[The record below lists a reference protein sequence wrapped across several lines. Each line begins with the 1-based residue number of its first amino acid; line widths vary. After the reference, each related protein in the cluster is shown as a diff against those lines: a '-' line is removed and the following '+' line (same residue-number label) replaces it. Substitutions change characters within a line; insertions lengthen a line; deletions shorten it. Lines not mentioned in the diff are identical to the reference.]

1 MSLLVANKISK
12 NYGDLDVLENVS
24 VRIESGDRIGLVG
37 SNGAGKTS
45 LLKALARID
54 TGFTGDLFVAR
65 ETRVGF
71 LAQDPPPAGGR
82 TPYTELKDVFAA
94 LLAQGE
100 QMRRLEAR
108 MNEVGQG
115 EAELGPLLAS
125 YGKQQEA
132 FERAGGY
139 LVDQRIH
146 FVLTGLGL
154 DRALW
159 HAPLSHLSGGQRTR
173 VSLGRL
179 LLEEPDVLLLDEPTN
194 HLDVRSMG
202 WLEGVLTGWKGALVV
217 VSHDR
222 YFLDAVATRM
232 WDLSSRRVESYRGNY
247 SHYRQQR
254 EERYALWRKEY
265 ERQQKQIRETQ
276 EFVRRYKAGQ
286 RTKEAQGRETRL
298 NRFIEQ
304 EALPPP
310 PLERRI
316 RLPLHSDSRSGDL
329 VLRTRK
335 LVAGYR
341 GEAPEGGS
349 ADDSAHDSAD
359 DSADDSGSSDGRR
372 TDKSDRLLADAGG
385 EEEGAASSGRGLPMP
400 LGRLRPMRTVAATD
414 TPVLEV
420 PDLDLNRGQV
430 VALIGPNGAGKTTLV
445 RTVLEELEPL
455 TGRVELG
462 ASVEVGYLA
471 QRHTGTGFGLMQGGQ
486 TVLDALQEIKRLPT
500 VRARTFLGQFL
511 FSGDDVFQTIDSLSG
526 GERSRIA
533 LARLILQGANFLLLD
548 EPTNHLDLDSQ
559 VILQDALRQYS
570 GTVLLVTH
578 DRALVDALATQIWH
592 VEQGEGGRPGRLEQF
607 KGTWRQ
613 WQQER
618 SVAEKGAVADPAE
631 TGPSAAQA
639 DRERQRSDRRQ
650 RQQAARR
657 EQAAAEAEQR
667 IERLES
673 RLEAVERAMA
683 EASLGQELERLHA
696 LQGSHRSLTTQLET
710 LMEEWAAMAV

>member
-1 MSLLVANKISK
+1 MSLLVANQISK
-12 NYGDLDVLENVS
+12 NYGDLDVLDNVS
-24 VRIESGDRIGLVG
+24 VRIENGDRIGLVG

-45 LLKALARID
+45 LLRALARID
-54 TGFTGDLFVAR
+54 TGYSGELFVAR
-65 ETRVGF
+65 ETRIGF
-71 LAQDPPPAGGR
+71 LAQDPPPAGSR
-82 TPYTELKDVFAA
+82 SPYTELRSVFAG

-100 QMRRLEAR
+100 QLRSLEAR
-108 MNEVGQG
+108 MTEGGQS
-115 EAELGPLLAS
+115 EAELAALLAR

-139 LVDQRIH
+139 LIDQRIR

-154 DRALW
+154 DQALW
-159 HAPLSHLSGGQRTR
+159 QAPLSHLSGGQRTR

-179 LLEEPDVLLLDEPTN
+179 LLEEPDILLLDEPTN
-194 HLDVRSMG
+194 HLDVRAMG

-222 YFLDAVATRM
+222 YFLDAVATRI
-232 WDLSSRRVESYRGNY
+232 WDLSRRRVESYRGNY

-265 ERQQKQIRETQ
+265 ERQQKYISDTQ

-298 NRFIEQ
+298 KRFMEQ

-310 PLERRI
+310 PAEQLI
-316 RLPLHSDSRSGDL
+316 RLPLRSDSRSGDL
-329 VLRTRK
+329 VLRTRR
-335 LVAGYR
+335 LVAGYCSASPADGGADGNSNAAGNGDVR
-341 GEAPEGGS
+341 NSPEGLRTTKTGGLPATTAGAGNGPS
-349 ADDSAHDSAD
+349 PAAHD
-359 DSADDSGSSDGRR
+359 
-372 TDKSDRLLADAGG
+372 
-385 EEEGAASSGRGLPMP
+385 LPKP
-400 LGRLRPMRTVAATD
+400 QGRLRPMRTLATTD

-445 RTVLEELEPL
+445 RTILEELAPL

-471 QRHTGTGFGLMQGGQ
+471 QRHIGDGYGLMQGGH
-486 TVLDALQEIKRLPT
+486 TVLDALQEIRRTPT

-559 VILQDALRQYS
+559 EILQDALRQFN
-570 GTVLLVTH
+570 GTILLVTH

-592 VEQGEGGRPGRLEQF
+592 VEQGRDGQPGRLEQF
-607 KGTWRQ
+607 NGTWRQ
-613 WQQER
+613 WQLER
-618 SVAEKGAVADPAE
+618 SDSAKSEQVRAVEQA
-631 TGPSAAQA
+631 PSAAQA
-639 DRERQRSDRRQ
+639 ERERGRADRRQ
-650 RQQAARR
+650 RQQAQRR
-657 EQAAAEAEQR
+657 QQAAAEAEQR
-667 IERLES
+667 IGRLES
-673 RLEAVERAMA
+673 RLKAVERAMA
-683 EASLGQELERLHA
+683 EASLAQELERLHD
-696 LQGSHRSLTTQLET
+696 LQERHRSLTARLET
-710 LMEEWAAMAV
+710 LMEEWAAMAT

>member
-1 MSLLVANKISK
+1 MSLLVANRISK

-45 LLKALARID
+45 LLRALARID

-65 ETRVGF
+65 GTRLGF

-82 TPYTELKDVFAA
+82 TPFTELKSVFAA

-139 LVDQRIH
+139 LVDQRVH

-159 HAPLSHLSGGQRTR
+159 HAPSSHLSGGQRTR

-179 LLEEPDVLLLDEPTN
+179 LLEEPDVLFLDEPTN

-222 YFLDAVATRM
+222 YFLDAVATRI

-265 ERQQKQIRETQ
+265 ERQQKQIRDTQ

-310 PLERRI
+310 PVERRI
-316 RLPLHSDSRSGDL
+316 RLPLRSDSRSGDL

-341 GEAPEGGS
+341 GGAPQVGGVDRS
-349 ADDSAHDSAD
+349 ADDSAD
-359 DSADDSGSSDGRR
+359 DSAEDSGSSDGRR
-372 TDKSDRLLADAGG
+372 TDKPDRLLADADRV
-385 EEEGAASSGRGLPMP
+385 EDGAASAGRSLLKPQ
-400 LGRLRPMRTVAATD
+400 GRLRPMRTVAASD

-430 VALIGPNGAGKTTLV
+430 VALIGPNGSGKTTLV

-511 FSGDDVFQTIDSLSG
+511 FSGDDVYQTIDSLSG

-559 VILQDALRQYS
+559 EILQDALRQFS

-592 VEQGEGGRPGRLEQF
+592 VEQGEGGQSGRLEQF

-618 SVAEKGAVADPAE
+618 TVAEKGAVADPAE
-631 TGPSAAQA
+631 TGPSASQA
-639 DRERQRSDRRQ
+639 DRERQRSDRRL

-683 EASLGQELERLHA
+683 DASLAQELELLHA
-696 LQGSHRSLTTQLET
+696 LQESHRSLTTQLET

>member
-1 MSLLVANKISK
+1 MSLLVANRISK
-12 NYGDLDVLENVS
+12 SYGDLDVLDNVS
-24 VRIESGDRIGLVG
+24 VRIENGDRIGLVG

-45 LLKALARID
+45 LLRALARID
-54 TGFTGDLFVAR
+54 SGFSGELFVAR
-65 ETRVGF
+65 ETRTGF
-71 LAQDPPPAGGR
+71 LAQDPPPAGSR
-82 TPYTELKDVFAA
+82 SPYTELRSVFAA

-100 QMRRLEAR
+100 QLQSLEAR
-108 MNEVGQG
+108 MTGDGQS
-115 EAELGPLLAS
+115 EAELAALLAL

-139 LVDQRIH
+139 LIDQRIR

-154 DRALW
+154 EQSLW
-159 HAPLSHLSGGQRTR
+159 QAPLSHLSGGQLTR

-194 HLDVRSMG
+194 HLDVRAMV

-222 YFLDAVATRM
+222 YFLDAVATRI

-265 ERQQKQIRETQ
+265 ERQQKHIRDTEA
-276 EFVRRYKAGQ
+276 FVRRYKAGQ

-298 NRFIEQ
+298 KRFIEQ

-310 PLERRI
+310 PAEQLI
-316 RLPLHSDSRSGDL
+316 RLPLRSDSRSGDL
-329 VLRTRK
+329 VLRTRR

-341 GEAPEGGS
+341 SGSPAGGGTDGDFDARESRGSRGS
-349 ADDSAHDSAD
+349 AE
-359 DSADDSGSSDGRR
+359 SGS
-372 TDKSDRLLADAGG
+372 LPADAGG
-385 EEEGAASSGRGLPMP
+385 GSNGATPAAEGLAKRQ
-400 LGRLRPMRTVAATD
+400 GRLRPMRTPTATD
-414 TPVLEV
+414 TTVLEV

-430 VALIGPNGAGKTTLV
+430 AALIGPNGAGKTTLV
-445 RTVLEELEPL
+445 RTILEELEPL
-455 TGRVELG
+455 AGRVELG

-471 QRHTGTGFGLMQGGQ
+471 QRHIGNGFGLMQGGH
-486 TVLDALQEIKRLPT
+486 TVLDALLEIKRLPT

-511 FSGDDVFQTIDSLSG
+511 FRGDDVFQTIDSLSG

-559 VILQDALRQYS
+559 EILQDALRQFN
-570 GTVLLVTH
+570 GTILLVTH
-578 DRALVDALATQIWH
+578 DRALVDALASQIWH
-592 VEQGEGGRPGRLEQF
+592 VEQGRDGQPGRLEPF
-607 KGTWRQ
+607 SGTWRQ
-613 WQQER
+613 WQLER
-618 SVAEKGAVADPAE
+618 LDAVESEPAGAVEPSPGAARAE
-631 TGPSAAQA
+631 W
-639 DRERQRSDRRQ
+639 ERQRTDRRQ
-650 RQQAARR
+650 RQQAQRR

-683 EASLGQELERLHA
+683 EASLAQELERLHE
-696 LQGSHRSLTTQLET
+696 LQERHRSLAARLET
-710 LMEEWAAMAV
+710 LMEEWAAMAS

>member
-1 MSLLVANKISK
+1 MSLLVANRISK
-12 NYGDLDVLENVS
+12 SYGDLDVLDNVS
-24 VRIESGDRIGLVG
+24 VRIENGDRIGLVG

-45 LLKALARID
+45 LLRALARID
-54 TGFTGDLFVAR
+54 SGFSGELFVAR
-65 ETRVGF
+65 ETRTGF
-71 LAQDPPPAGGR
+71 LAQDPPPAGSR
-82 TPYTELKDVFAA
+82 SPYTELRSVFAA

-100 QMRRLEAR
+100 QLQSLEAR
-108 MNEVGQG
+108 MTGDGQS
-115 EAELGPLLAS
+115 EAELAALLAL

-139 LVDQRIH
+139 LIDQRIR

-154 DRALW
+154 EQSLW
-159 HAPLSHLSGGQRTR
+159 QAPLSHLSGGQRTR

-194 HLDVRSMG
+194 HLDVRAMV

-222 YFLDAVATRM
+222 YFLDAVATRI

-265 ERQQKQIRETQ
+265 ERQQKHIRDTEA
-276 EFVRRYKAGQ
+276 FVRRYKAGQ

-298 NRFIEQ
+298 KRFIEQ

-310 PLERRI
+310 PAEQLI
-316 RLPLHSDSRSGDL
+316 RLPLRSDSRSGDL
-329 VLRTRK
+329 VLRTRR

-341 GEAPEGGS
+341 SGSPAGGGTDGDFDARESRGSRGS
-349 ADDSAHDSAD
+349 AE
-359 DSADDSGSSDGRR
+359 SGS
-372 TDKSDRLLADAGG
+372 LPADAGG
-385 EEEGAASSGRGLPMP
+385 GGNGATPAAEGLAKRQ
-400 LGRLRPMRTVAATD
+400 GRLRPMRTPTATD
-414 TPVLEV
+414 TSVLEV

-430 VALIGPNGAGKTTLV
+430 AALIGPNGAGKTTLV
-445 RTVLEELEPL
+445 RTILEELEPL
-455 TGRVELG
+455 AGRVELG

-471 QRHTGTGFGLMQGGQ
+471 QRHIGNGFGLMQGGH
-486 TVLDALQEIKRLPT
+486 TVLDALLEIKRLPT

-511 FSGDDVFQTIDSLSG
+511 FRGDDVFQTIDSLSG

-559 VILQDALRQYS
+559 EILQDALRQFN
-570 GTVLLVTH
+570 GTILLVTH
-578 DRALVDALATQIWH
+578 DRALVDALASQIWH
-592 VEQGEGGRPGRLEQF
+592 VEQGRDGQPGRLEPF
-607 KGTWRQ
+607 SGTWRQ
-613 WQQER
+613 WQLER
-618 SVAEKGAVADPAE
+618 LDALESEPAGAVEPSPGAARAE
-631 TGPSAAQA
+631 W
-639 DRERQRSDRRQ
+639 ERQRTDRRQ
-650 RQQAARR
+650 RQQAQRR

-683 EASLGQELERLHA
+683 EASLAQELERLHE
-696 LQGSHRSLTTQLET
+696 LQERHRSLAARLET
-710 LMEEWAAMAV
+710 LMEEWAAMAS

>member
-1 MSLLVANKISK
+1 MSLLVANRISK
-12 NYGDLDVLENVS
+12 SYGDLDVLDNVS
-24 VRIESGDRIGLVG
+24 VRIENGDRIGLVG

-45 LLKALARID
+45 LLRALARID
-54 TGFTGDLFVAR
+54 SGFSGELFVAR
-65 ETRVGF
+65 ETRTGF
-71 LAQDPPPAGGR
+71 LAQDPPPAGSR
-82 TPYTELKDVFAA
+82 SPYTELRSVFAA

-100 QMRRLEAR
+100 QLQSLEAR
-108 MNEVGQG
+108 MTGDGQS
-115 EAELGPLLAS
+115 EAELAALLAL

-139 LVDQRIH
+139 LIDQRIR

-154 DRALW
+154 EQSLW
-159 HAPLSHLSGGQRTR
+159 QAPLSHLSGGQRTR

-194 HLDVRSMG
+194 HLDVRAMV

-222 YFLDAVATRM
+222 YFLDAVATRI

-254 EERYALWRKEY
+254 EERYALWHKEY
-265 ERQQKQIRETQ
+265 ERQQKHIRDTEA
-276 EFVRRYKAGQ
+276 FVRRYKAGQ

-298 NRFIEQ
+298 KRFIEQ

-310 PLERRI
+310 PAEQLI
-316 RLPLHSDSRSGDL
+316 RLPLRSDSRSGDL
-329 VLRTRK
+329 VLRTRR

-341 GEAPEGGS
+341 SGSPAGGGTDGDFDARESRGSRGS
-349 ADDSAHDSAD
+349 AK
-359 DSADDSGSSDGRR
+359 SGSLPS
-372 TDKSDRLLADAGG
+372 DAGG
-385 EEEGAASSGRGLPMP
+385 GGNGATPAAEGLAKRQ
-400 LGRLRPMRTVAATD
+400 GRLRPMRTPTATD
-414 TPVLEV
+414 TSVLEV

-430 VALIGPNGAGKTTLV
+430 AALIGPNGAGKTTLV
-445 RTVLEELEPL
+445 RTILEELEPL
-455 TGRVELG
+455 AGRVELG

-471 QRHTGTGFGLMQGGQ
+471 QRHIGNGFGLMQGGH
-486 TVLDALQEIKRLPT
+486 TVLDALLEIKRLPT

-511 FSGDDVFQTIDSLSG
+511 FRGDDVFQTIDSLSG

-559 VILQDALRQYS
+559 EILQDALRQFN
-570 GTVLLVTH
+570 GTILLVTH
-578 DRALVDALATQIWH
+578 DRALVDALASQIWH
-592 VEQGEGGRPGRLEQF
+592 VEQGRDGQPGRLEPF
-607 KGTWRQ
+607 SGTWRQ
-613 WQQER
+613 WQLER
-618 SVAEKGAVADPAE
+618 LDAVESEPAGDVEPSPGAARAEW
-631 TGPSAAQA
+631 
-639 DRERQRSDRRQ
+639 ERQRTDRRQ
-650 RQQAARR
+650 RQQAQRR

-683 EASLGQELERLHA
+683 EASLAQELERLHE
-696 LQGSHRSLTTQLET
+696 LQERHRSLTARLET
-710 LMEEWAAMAV
+710 LMEEWAAMAS

>member
-1 MSLLVANKISK
+1 MSLLVAKRISK
-12 NYGDLDVLENVS
+12 SYGDLDVLDNVS
-24 VRIESGDRIGLVG
+24 VRIENGDRIGLVG

-45 LLKALARID
+45 LLRALARID
-54 TGFTGDLFVAR
+54 SGFSGELFVAR
-65 ETRVGF
+65 ETRTGF
-71 LAQDPPPAGGR
+71 LAQDPPPAGSR
-82 TPYTELKDVFAA
+82 SPYTELRSVFAA

-100 QMRRLEAR
+100 QLQSLEAR
-108 MNEVGQG
+108 MTGDGQS
-115 EAELGPLLAS
+115 EAELAALLAL

-139 LVDQRIH
+139 LIDQRIR

-154 DRALW
+154 EQSLW
-159 HAPLSHLSGGQRTR
+159 QAPLSHLSGGQRTR

-194 HLDVRSMG
+194 HLDVRAMV

-222 YFLDAVATRM
+222 YFLDAVATRI

-254 EERYALWRKEY
+254 EERYALWHKEY
-265 ERQQKQIRETQ
+265 ERQQKHIRDTEA
-276 EFVRRYKAGQ
+276 FVRRYKAGQ

-298 NRFIEQ
+298 KRFIEQ

-310 PLERRI
+310 PAEQLI
-316 RLPLHSDSRSGDL
+316 RLPLRSDSRSGDL
-329 VLRTRK
+329 VLRTRR

-341 GEAPEGGS
+341 SGSPAGGGTDGDFDARESRGSRGS
-349 ADDSAHDSAD
+349 AK
-359 DSADDSGSSDGRR
+359 SGSLPS
-372 TDKSDRLLADAGG
+372 DAGG
-385 EEEGAASSGRGLPMP
+385 GGNGATPAAEGLAKRQ
-400 LGRLRPMRTVAATD
+400 GRLRPMRTPTATD
-414 TPVLEV
+414 TSVLEV

-430 VALIGPNGAGKTTLV
+430 AALIGPNGAGKTTLV
-445 RTVLEELEPL
+445 RTILEELEPL
-455 TGRVELG
+455 AGRVELG

-471 QRHTGTGFGLMQGGQ
+471 QRHIGNGFGLMQGGH
-486 TVLDALQEIKRLPT
+486 TVLDALLEIKRLPT

-511 FSGDDVFQTIDSLSG
+511 FRGDDVFQTIDSLSG

-559 VILQDALRQYS
+559 EILQDALRQFN
-570 GTVLLVTH
+570 GTILLVTH
-578 DRALVDALATQIWH
+578 DRALVDALASQIWH
-592 VEQGEGGRPGRLEQF
+592 VEQGRDGQPGRLEPF
-607 KGTWRQ
+607 SGTWRQ
-613 WQQER
+613 WQLER
-618 SVAEKGAVADPAE
+618 LDAVESEPAGDVEPSPGAARAEW
-631 TGPSAAQA
+631 
-639 DRERQRSDRRQ
+639 ERQRTDRRQ
-650 RQQAARR
+650 RQQAQRR

-683 EASLGQELERLHA
+683 EASLAQELERLHE
-696 LQGSHRSLTTQLET
+696 LQERHRSLTARLET
-710 LMEEWAAMAV
+710 LMEEWAAMAS

>member
-1 MSLLVANKISK
+1 MSLLVANRISK
-12 NYGDLDVLENVS
+12 SYGDLDVLDNVS
-24 VRIESGDRIGLVG
+24 VRIENGDRIGLVG

-45 LLKALARID
+45 LLRALARID
-54 TGFTGDLFVAR
+54 SGFSGELFVAR
-65 ETRVGF
+65 ETRTGF
-71 LAQDPPPAGGR
+71 LAQDPPPAGSR
-82 TPYTELKDVFAA
+82 SPYTELRSVFAA

-100 QMRRLEAR
+100 QLQSLEAR
-108 MNEVGQG
+108 MTGDGQS
-115 EAELGPLLAS
+115 EAELAALLAL

-139 LVDQRIH
+139 LIDQRIR

-154 DRALW
+154 EQSLW
-159 HAPLSHLSGGQRTR
+159 QAPLSHLSGGQRTR

-194 HLDVRSMG
+194 HLDVRAMV

-222 YFLDAVATRM
+222 YFLDAVATRI

-265 ERQQKQIRETQ
+265 ERQQKHIRDTEA
-276 EFVRRYKAGQ
+276 FVRRYKAGQ

-298 NRFIEQ
+298 KRFIEQ

-310 PLERRI
+310 PAEQLI
-316 RLPLHSDSRSGDL
+316 RLPLRSDSRSGDL
-329 VLRTRK
+329 VLRTRR

-341 GEAPEGGS
+341 SGSPAGGGTDGGIGARESRGSRGS
-349 ADDSAHDSAD
+349 AK
-359 DSADDSGSSDGRR
+359 SGS
-372 TDKSDRLLADAGG
+372 LPADAGG
-385 EEEGAASSGRGLPMP
+385 GGNGATPAAEGLAKRQ
-400 LGRLRPMRTVAATD
+400 GRLRPMRTPTATD
-414 TPVLEV
+414 TTVLEV

-430 VALIGPNGAGKTTLV
+430 AALIGPNGAGKTTLV
-445 RTVLEELEPL
+445 RTILEELEPL
-455 TGRVELG
+455 AGRVELG

-471 QRHTGTGFGLMQGGQ
+471 QRHIGNGFGLMQGGH
-486 TVLDALQEIKRLPT
+486 TVLDALLEIKRLPT

-511 FSGDDVFQTIDSLSG
+511 FRGDDVFQTIDSLSG

-559 VILQDALRQYS
+559 EILQDALRQFN
-570 GTVLLVTH
+570 GTILLVTH
-578 DRALVDALATQIWH
+578 DRALVDALASQIWH
-592 VEQGEGGRPGRLEQF
+592 FEQGRDGQPGRLEPF
-607 KGTWRQ
+607 SGTWRQ
-613 WQQER
+613 WKLER
-618 SVAEKGAVADPAE
+618 LDAVESEPAGAVEPSPGAARAE
-631 TGPSAAQA
+631 W
-639 DRERQRSDRRQ
+639 ERQRSDRRQ
-650 RQQAARR
+650 RQQAQRR

-683 EASLGQELERLHA
+683 EASLAQELERLHE
-696 LQGSHRSLTTQLET
+696 LQERHRSLTARLET
-710 LMEEWAAMAV
+710 LMEEWAAMAS

>member
-1 MSLLVANKISK
+1 MSLLVANQISR
-12 NYGDLDVLENVS
+12 NYGDLDVLDNVS
-24 VRIESGDRIGLVG
+24 VRIEDGDRIGLVG

-45 LLKALARID
+45 LLRALARID
-54 TGFTGDLFVAR
+54 SGFSGELFIAR
-65 ETRVGF
+65 ETSIGF
-71 LAQDPPPAGGR
+71 LAQDPPPPRGP
-82 TPYTELKDVFAA
+82 TPYAELRSVFAA

-100 QMRRLEAR
+100 QLRRLEAR
-108 MNEVGQG
+108 MTEDGQS
-115 EAELGPLLAS
+115 EAELAALLAR
-125 YGKQQEA
+125 YGRQQEA
-132 FERAGGY
+132 YERAGGY
-139 LVDQRIH
+139 LIDQRIR

-154 DRALW
+154 DEGLW
-159 HAPLSHLSGGQRTR
+159 QAPLSHLSGGQRTR
-173 VSLGRL
+173 VGLGRL

-222 YFLDAVATRM
+222 YFLDAVATRI
-232 WDLSSRRVESYRGNY
+232 WDLSRRRVESYRGNY

-254 EERYALWRKEY
+254 EERFALWRKEY
-265 ERQQKQIRETQ
+265 ERQQKYIRDTQ

-310 PLERRI
+310 PAEQTI
-316 RLPLHSDSRSGDL
+316 RLPLRSDSRSGDL
-329 VLRTRK
+329 VLRTRR

-341 GEAPEGGS
+341 GASPPDGVDEGGFEEKQER
-349 ADDSAHDSAD
+349 
-359 DSADDSGSSDGRR
+359 DGRR
-372 TDKSDRLLADAGG
+372 NVKSLSVAANADGAGN
-385 EEEGAASSGRGLPMP
+385 GARPFASDPPRPQ
-400 LGRLRPMRTVAATD
+400 GRLRPMRTLAASD
-414 TPVLEV
+414 SPILEV

-445 RTVLEELEPL
+445 RTILEELEPL
-455 TGRVELG
+455 TGRAELG
-462 ASVEVGYLA
+462 AAVELGYLA
-471 QRHTGTGFGLMQGGQ
+471 QRHIGRGFGLMQGSH
-486 TVLDALQEIKRLPT
+486 TVLDSLLDIKRLPT
-500 VRARTFLGQFL
+500 ERARTFLGQFL
-511 FSGDDVFQTIDSLSG
+511 FRGDDVFQTIDSLSG

-559 VILQDALRQYS
+559 EILQDALRQFN

-592 VEQGEGGRPGRLEQF
+592 VEQGKSGQPGRLEPF
-607 KGTWRQ
+607 NGTWRQ

-618 SVAEKGAVADPAE
+618 SRAENGEQARPVE
-631 TGPSAAQA
+631 TGPSAAQVE
-639 DRERQRSDRRQ
+639 RERQRSDRRR
-650 RQQAARR
+650 RQQAERR
-657 EQAAAEAEQR
+657 DQATAETERR

-683 EASLGQELERLHA
+683 EASLAQELGRLHD
-696 LQGSHRSLTTQLET
+696 LQEAHRSLTARLET
-710 LMEEWAAMAV
+710 LMEDWASMAA

>member
-1 MSLLVANKISK
+1 MSLLVANQISK
-12 NYGDLDVLENVS
+12 SYGDLDVLDNVS
-24 VRIESGDRIGLVG
+24 VRIANGDRIGLVG

-45 LLKALARID
+45 LLRALARID
-54 TGFTGDLFVAR
+54 TGFSGELFVAR
-65 ETRVGF
+65 ETRTGF
-71 LAQDPPPAGGR
+71 LAQDPPPAGSR
-82 TPYTELKDVFAA
+82 SPYTELRSVFAA

-100 QMRRLEAR
+100 QLQSLEAR
-108 MNEVGQG
+108 MTGDGQS
-115 EAELGPLLAS
+115 EAELAALLAL

-139 LVDQRIH
+139 LIDQRIR

-154 DRALW
+154 EQSLW
-159 HAPLSHLSGGQRTR
+159 QAPLSHLSGGQRTR

-194 HLDVRSMG
+194 HLDVRAMV
-202 WLEGVLTGWKGALVV
+202 WLEGVLRDWKGALVV

-222 YFLDAVATRM
+222 YFLDAVATRI

-265 ERQQKQIRETQ
+265 ERQQKHIRDTQ
-276 EFVRRYKAGQ
+276 AFVRRYKAGQ

-298 NRFIEQ
+298 KRFIEQ

-310 PLERRI
+310 PAEQMI
-316 RLPLHSDSRSGDL
+316 RLPLRSDSRSGDL

-341 GEAPEGGS
+341 SGSPADGGADGDFDARESSGSRGS
-349 ADDSAHDSAD
+349 AK
-359 DSADDSGSSDGRR
+359 SGSLPADADGRGIGASPAR
-372 TDKSDRLLADAGG
+372 QSLAK
-385 EEEGAASSGRGLPMP
+385 PQ
-400 LGRLRPMRTVAATD
+400 GRLRPMRTPAATD
-414 TPVLEV
+414 TTVLEV

-430 VALIGPNGAGKTTLV
+430 AALIGPNGAGKTTLV
-445 RTVLEELEPL
+445 RTILEELEPL
-455 TGRVELG
+455 AGRVELG

-471 QRHTGTGFGLMQGGQ
+471 QRHIGNGFGLMQGGH
-486 TVLDALQEIKRLPT
+486 TVLDALLEVKRLPT

-511 FSGDDVFQTIDSLSG
+511 FKGDDVFQTIDSLSG

-533 LARLILQGANFLLLD
+533 LARVILQGANFLLLD

-559 VILQDALRQYS
+559 EILQDALRQFN
-570 GTVLLVTH
+570 GTILLVTH
-578 DRALVDALATQIWH
+578 DRALVDALATQIWQ
-592 VEQGEGGRPGRLEQF
+592 VEQGRDGQPGRLEPF
-607 KGTWRQ
+607 SGTWRQ
-613 WQQER
+613 WQLER
-618 SVAEKGAVADPAE
+618 LDTAENEPAGAVEP
-631 TGPSAAQA
+631 GPGAAQA
-639 DRERQRSDRRQ
+639 EWERQRTDRRQ
-650 RQQAARR
+650 RQQAQRR

-683 EASLGQELERLHA
+683 EASLAQELERLHE
-696 LQGSHRSLTTQLET
+696 LQERHRSLTGRLET
-710 LMEEWAAMAV
+710 LMEEWAAMAA